1 MRPIIVQFAYLE
13 DKKSVYGNKKKLKG
27 KGMVI
32 REDLTQEKV
41 KILKLCIEKINAN
54 GKVWTND
61 GRIFATLNKG
71 NEIFRINS
79 HEDVNLLEV

>member
-41 KILKLCIEKINAN
+41 KILKLCMQFQKLCNWQFKY
-54 GKVWTND
+54 KVT
-61 GRIFATLNKG
+61 RT
-71 NEIFRINS
+71 INS
-79 HEDVNLLEV
+79 RIKNTDNGTFL